1 MLRIV
6 AAVAALA
13 IGATIVYAQNA
24 SVIKERQS
32 TMKAMGDA
40 AELPAHMVK
49 GEASFDLAAAKK
61 AFKTIEENAA
71 KAKGLFPDDS
81 KTGAETWALPKIWD
95 NKADVMSR
103 LDKVAATAKAVQSEI
118 KDKRSLAGA
127 LAKLG
132 NACNGCHDV
141 YRRPEN

>member
-13 IGATIVYAQNA
+13 IGATFVYAQNA
-24 SVIKERQS
+24 SGIKERQS

-49 GEASFDLAAAKK
+49 GEAPFDLAAAQK
-61 AFKTIEENAA
+61 AFKTIEEGAA

-81 KTGAETWALPKIWD
+81 KTGAETWALPKIWE
-95 NKADVMSR
+95 NKADVMGR
-103 LDKVAATAKAVQSEI
+103 LDKLAATAKSVQSGI

-127 LAKLG
+127 LSKVSSV
-132 NACNGCHDV
+132 CNGCHDT